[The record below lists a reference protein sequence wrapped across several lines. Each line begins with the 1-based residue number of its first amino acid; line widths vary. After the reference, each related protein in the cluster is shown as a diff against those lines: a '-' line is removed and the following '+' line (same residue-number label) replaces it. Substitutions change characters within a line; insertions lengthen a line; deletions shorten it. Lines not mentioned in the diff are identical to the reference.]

1 MKRFL
6 SVRLRDLHF
15 QAVPAGEHTLPVI
28 HYLAELSG
36 SKKRILDDISEQII
50 TGPWTRLVCDSEGQI
65 QRAGYISAL
74 QVTVDKIA
82 WRQAGLVTSFPS
94 PTDEAGTLEVL
105 PGQ

>member
-15 QAVPAGEHTLPVI
+15 QAAPAGEHTLPVI

-36 SKKRILDDISEQII
+36 SKKRILDDASEQII
-50 TGPWTRLVCDSEGQI
+50 TGPWTRLVCDSEGRI

-74 QVTVDKIA
+74 QVTVDKIV
-82 WRQAGLVTSFPS
+82 WRQASYFTSLQLLA
-94 PTDEAGTLEVL
+94 DEAGTLEVL
-105 PGQ
+105 PDQ